1 MVESNNVNVKLSDTQ
16 LKKTK
21 NSLKKKKK
29 TATTLRI
36 NWKMFNENNW
46 PYELFLTTRKKTKV
60 RNAFNNNVSTYLK
73 RSKAQISKI
82 IQSGWFLG
90 SLLSRLAAP
99 LMKVAIPLAKS
110 VLARLGT
117 IAAALA
123 IDAKQNGN
131 HIKNTWFWKY
141 HLNNFKWRNE
151 WCNTNYSSSWRF

>member
-1 MVESNNVNVKLSDTQ
+1 
-16 LKKTK
+16 
-21 NSLKKKKK
+21 
-29 TATTLRI
+29 
-36 NWKMFNENNW
+36 MFNENNW
-46 PYELFLTTRKKTKV
+46 PYELFLTTTKKTKV

-123 IDAKQNGN
+123 IDAKQNGI